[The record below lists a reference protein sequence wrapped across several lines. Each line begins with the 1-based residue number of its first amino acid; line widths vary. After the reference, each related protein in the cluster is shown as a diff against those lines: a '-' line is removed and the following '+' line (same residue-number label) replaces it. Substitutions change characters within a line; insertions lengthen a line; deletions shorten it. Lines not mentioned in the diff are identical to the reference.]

1 MRVRPFAPQDHH
13 MSLRSIALAAALCAL
28 TGAVAEAQIAPH
40 RAAYVLSL
48 GVAKSGSGVASLTGA
63 MFLEWEENCDGW
75 TLTQRMRFKLSDG
88 EGGGSES
95 DLSFSSYEA
104 RDGLSYR
111 FTLRVL
117 NDGELSDDMRG
128 RATLDGKG
136 RGGTAVFTQPTLQT
150 LILPPGTIFPTEHS
164 LEILRRARAGEV
176 AFTIPVFDG
185 SATEGAFE
193 VGAVI
198 GAKVAPQ
205 AAANPGV
212 DRTLVSRPGW
222 RIRMAFFKPGDSA
235 EPDYEIG
242 MVMLDN
248 AVAPEMTFEYPEFS
262 IRAKLD
268 QLEALAKPRC

>member
-1 MRVRPFAPQDHH
+1 
-13 MSLRSIALAAALCAL
+13 MSFRTVAIAAALSVLAG
-28 TGAVAEAQIAPH
+28 TGAEAQIAPH

-48 GVAKSGSGVASLTGA
+48 GAAKTGSGVASLTGA
-63 MFLEWEENCDGW
+63 MFLEWEESCEGW

-88 EGGGSES
+88 EGGASES

-117 NDGELSDDMRG
+117 NDGEPTDDMRG
-128 RATLDGKG
+128 RASLDGKG
-136 RGGTAVFTQPTLQT
+136 RGGTAVFTQPNLQT

-164 LEILRRARAGEV
+164 VEILRRAKAGEV

-185 SATEGAFE
+185 SATEGAFD

-198 GAKVAPQ
+198 GAKVAPGTPAN
-205 AAANPGV
+205 AAV
-212 DRTLVSRPGW
+212 DRQLVSRPGW

-268 QLEALAKPRC
+268 QLEALARPRC